1 MPTITQKLHW
11 RLTRG
16 VPSEADRPS
25 QQRLLHILN
34 ETGCQKVQ
42 KLERSASGAEEENA
56 VLEKYKY
63 KQELKRT
70 IKLFGSFAV
79 AFSII
84 SPTTGI
90 FQNYGFVLTTVGP
103 LGIWT
108 FPVVGL
114 GSLVVALIF
123 SEIAS
128 LVPLTGQCYAWVT
141 KLVNPGLG
149 WLVGWINCCY
159 TVVILTSVD
168 ASLAPI
174 LSMIFNVPLTP
185 QFRTLTAVAAIT
197 VQLLFNV
204 FSVKLSTLINNA
216 AVVTESGGI
225 LLLTIVLVI
234 AALRNNAP
242 VSNMTAV
249 NPSLN
254 GQSLLAPLMMSS
266 LMGFYTL
273 VSFESAANMSD
284 ETKSA
289 SKNVPKAMLLAVG
302 LSTLCGTLFLA
313 AATWSI
319 KDLSAVEKSGAPMP
333 YLIESSLGNTVGKLF
348 LVVVF
353 VSVFA
358 CGLVSLTNSSRT
370 IYAMSRDNAFF
381 FSNIFKKVNHK
392 TSTPVFACILV
403 WAVGTLFLTNTTPD
417 VLAVASAAMPSIYYI
432 ITIISYL
439 TVRKNQKFSE
449 NHFNLGKLGV
459 PIMILALLWLFLGL
473 GILSIPKQFLGGT
486 IVNLSLCAAGVVFY
500 FAWFR
505 RRIQNSET

>member
-1 MPTITQKLHW
+1 MMQ
-11 RLTRG
+11 
-16 VPSEADRPS
+16 
-25 QQRLLHILN
+25 N
-34 ETGCQKVQ
+34 
-42 KLERSASGAEEENA
+42 LENTAAVTEEENT
-56 VLEKYKY
+56 VLEKFNY

-90 FQNYGFVLTTVGP
+90 FQNYGFVLQTVGP

-108 FPVVGL
+108 FPIVGI
-114 GSLVVALIF
+114 GSLIVALIF
-123 SEIAS
+123 SEISA
-128 LVPLTGQCYAWVT
+128 LVPLTGQCYAWIT

-149 WLVGWINCCY
+149 WVVGWINCCY

-174 LSMIFNVPLTP
+174 LSMLFNVSLTP
-185 QFRTLTAVAAIT
+185 QFRTLTAVVAIT
-197 VQLLFNV
+197 IQVLFNI

-225 LLLTIVLVI
+225 LLLTIVLVV
-234 AALRNNAP
+234 AALQNHQP
-242 VSNMTAV
+242 VSNMVAV
-249 NPSLN
+249 NAPLN

-302 LSTLCGTLFLA
+302 LSTLFGTLFLA

-319 KDLSAVEKSGAPMP
+319 KDLSAVEKSSAPMP
-333 YLIESSLGNTVGKLF
+333 FLIESSLGSTVGKLF
-348 LVVVF
+348 LVIVF

-381 FSNIFKKVNHK
+381 FSNTFKKVNHK
-392 TSTPVFACILV
+392 TATPVAACILV
-403 WAVGTLFLTNTTPD
+403 WAVGTLFLVNTTPD

-432 ITIISYL
+432 ITIVSYL
-439 TVRKNQKFSE
+439 TVRKKQKFPE
-449 NHFNLGKLGV
+449 NHFNLGKLGI
-459 PIMILALLWLFLGL
+459 PIMIIALLWLIFGL
-473 GILSIPKQFLGGT
+473 SVLSVPEQFRGGT
-486 IVNLSLCAAGVVFY
+486 IVNLSLCAAGIIFY
-500 FAWFR
+500 LCYFR
-505 RRIQNSET
+505 RKVTKSKN